1 MWKYIPGVKRPPN
14 QSSSCLSKRRNS
26 SISSSDDETDGDGR
40 HFVRSWKDSHSW
52 VKYDENTCKIFC
64 SSANNTRK
72 RTHLQPLDWLTLGVQ
87 HLQTIANRWSSVRA
101 SLESSAAAPVFSSAA
116 ETADKAIL
124 TLFKVAYFVAKED
137 VAILKFK
144 ALLERCHCPH
154 LTRELYHNRDA
165 CHEMITILGDCLKL
179 QLVELIHNTPFA
191 GIMIDEST
199 DLSVRKNLVVYINV
213 LSKSGDVFCYFAHL
227 AEMKQCDAEA
237 LTEAII
243 QYLNQRKIDI
253 SKLSG
258 LGSDGASVMVGK
270 HNGVGARMKCLNPFM
285 LSNHCVAHKLALAGE
300 NSASSLPY
308 FNQSCEDFIIITFIL
323 LLVTIPP

>member
-1 MWKYIPGVKRPPN
+1 MFP
-14 QSSSCLSKRRNS
+14 
-26 SISSSDDETDGDGR
+26 
-40 HFVRSWKDSHSW
+40 
-52 VKYDENTCKIFC
+52 
-64 SSANNTRK
+64 
-72 RTHLQPLDWLTLGVQ
+72 
-87 HLQTIANRWSSVRA
+87 LQTTQEKNTFATSGSVNFRRSALTDHSKSMEHTDAVRA

-124 TLFKVAYFVAKED
+124 THFQVAYFVAKED
-137 VAILKFK
+137 VTILKFK

-165 CHEMITILGDCLKL
+165 CHEMITILGDCLEL

-270 HNGVGARMKCLNPFM
+270 HNGVGARMKCHL
-285 LSNHCVAHKLALAGE
+285 C
-300 NSASSLPY
+300 Y
-308 FNQSCEDFIIITFIL
+308 QITVL
-323 LLVTIPP
+323 LTN